1 MSTGHCLWAGACL
14 LVSTGAYSVT
24 EVKLLLTATH
34 TSRLGGKH
42 CKEFLARRQLVR
54 SRLDW
59 FAKLLPLHLSLHS
72 VKCNV
77 IEMSLGIGRIGN
89 CLFLHLSHQC
99 RETRCCTK
107 FLQSNNW
114 YQYIWNWKIGF
125 TQTRK
130 GKKVLTKFNWL
141 FVRRFC
147 HILIFSDAC
156 THLYA
161 PFLFFNLVD
170 KLRVVG
176 SSEITS
182 NQEPRLQ
189 STLTTRPVPHY
200 PKLISPF

>member
-1 MSTGHCLWAGACL
+1 M
-14 LVSTGAYSVT
+14 STGAYSVT

-77 IEMSLGIGRIGN
+77 IEMSLGIGGIGN
-89 CLFLHLSHQC
+89 AFSYICHINVVKRGAVQNFC
-99 RETRCCTK
+99 NPIIDT
-107 FLQSNNW
+107 F
-114 YQYIWNWKIGF
+114 QYIWNWKIGF
-125 TQTRK
+125 TPTRK
-130 GKKVLTKFNWL
+130 GTKVLTKFNWL

-170 KLRVVG
+170 KLRVEG

-200 PKLISPF
+200 PKLFSLF

>member
-1 MSTGHCLWAGACL
+1 M
-14 LVSTGAYSVT
+14 STGAYSVT

-114 YQYIWNWKIGF
+114 YLSIYMKLENWI
-125 TQTRK
+125 
-130 GKKVLTKFNWL
+130 
-141 FVRRFC
+141 
-147 HILIFSDAC
+147 
-156 THLYA
+156 Y
-161 PFLFFNLVD
+161 
-170 KLRVVG
+170 
-176 SSEITS
+176 S
-182 NQEPRLQ
+182 NQKRDKSSDEIQLTVCKEVLQ
-189 STLTTRPVPHY
+189 HTNIFRCMYASLCTIP
-200 PKLISPF
+200 IFQFGW